1 MHIET
6 EILNILDGS
15 ALDGHALRLPPGALP
30 RNTYLAVNKVIEAA
44 GGKWDRKAKA
54 HLFEGEAAD
63 VMDQIIATGEVISKK
78 QEMQQF
84 WTPPE
89 LAERVIELAKIE
101 RGHKVYEPSAG
112 KGALLRAMLPF
123 RPDLLVC
130 ANEIDLELKKG
141 LVTEFYH
148 WFGAGGCGCTDF
160 LTIASIPRFDR
171 ICMNPPYARQADIRH
186 VSHAM
191 GFLKPGGRLV
201 AIMSA
206 GTMFRENSLA
216 VAFRATIAALD
227 GRFEMLPAGSFK
239 ESGTM
244 VSACVLVVDV

>member
-1 MHIET
+1 MQIKP
-6 EILNILDGS
+6 EILNILDAS
-15 ALDGHALRLPPGALP
+15 ALDGRALRLPPGALP
-30 RNTYLAVNKVIEAA
+30 RQTYLAVNKVIEAA

-84 WTPPE
+84 WTPAPLADALVA
-89 LAERVIELAKIE
+89 LAELRPEHLVL
-101 RGHKVYEPSAG
+101 EPSAG
-112 KGALLRAMLPF
+112 EGALIRAALKIVAPINIFAVETDARAMDKWPAAVTWRAF
-123 RPDLLVC
+123 GDF
-130 ANEIDLELKKG
+130 LEL
-141 LVTEFYH
+141 TPATRY
-148 WFGAGGCGCTDF
+148 
-160 LTIASIPRFDR
+160 DR
-171 ICMNPPYARQADIRH
+171 VLMNPPFTRQADIRH

-206 GTMFRENSLA
+206 GTMFRQNSLA
-216 VAFRATIAALD
+216 VAFRATMGALD
-227 GRFEMLPAGSFK
+227 RTFQALPPGSFK

-244 VSACVLVVDV
+244 VNACIVTVDLPQ